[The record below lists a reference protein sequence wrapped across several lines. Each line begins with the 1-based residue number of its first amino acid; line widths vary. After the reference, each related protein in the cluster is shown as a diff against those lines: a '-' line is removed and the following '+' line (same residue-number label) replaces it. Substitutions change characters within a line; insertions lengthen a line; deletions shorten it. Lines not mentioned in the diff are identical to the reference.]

1 MICYRSCINSVSR
14 PSSSSWQHWVRVL
27 AYFSSQSFRELI
39 ERWWLH
45 LNNTG
50 QACASLFGDC
60 HTVSVVSFNF
70 AFVSLAREVTRAE
83 VIIFK
88 GCWGVRHWIICSQT
102 ASGFTEDTPFNW
114 TVEVES
120 SIDSSYFFGYLIT
133 QVPGGFLAS
142 MYPANRIFGAAIFAS
157 ALFNVAI
164 PGAMTVGPTA
174 VVFLKVAQGFVEVC
188 VNYWYLER

>member
-1 MICYRSCINSVSR
+1 M
-14 PSSSSWQHWVRVL
+14 
-27 AYFSSQSFRELI
+27 
-39 ERWWLH
+39 
-45 LNNTG
+45 
-50 QACASLFGDC
+50 
-60 HTVSVVSFNF
+60 
-70 AFVSLAREVTRAE
+70 
-83 VIIFK
+83 
-88 GCWGVRHWIICSQT
+88 
-102 ASGFTEDTPFNW
+102 
-114 TVEVES
+114 EVES

-188 VNYWYLER
+188 VNY